1 MRGKGSEAMRSD
13 VMAEESDLLL
23 HKNTFVGIDV
33 EAIFRKDG
41 KDCFEVRKVLGAG
54 LTENEDVV

>member
-23 HKNTFVGIDV
+23 RKNTFGGIDV

-41 KDCFEVRKVLGAG
+41 KDCFEV
-54 LTENEDVV
+54 